1 MILKRIDY
9 FSNLFKI
16 ECEDKKLIKALR
28 QYLKDAILSGA
39 ACIIKKDGKYYNYS
53 VTSLEINSDGE
64 LIKGKKFNSLFCMG
78 QMELKEN
85 EGLTDFIP
93 NENSVWGL

>member
-1 MILKRIDY
+1 MK
-9 FSNLFKI
+9 S
-16 ECEDKKLIKALR
+16 LR

-39 ACIIKKDGKYYNYS
+39 ACIIKKGDKYYNYS

-64 LIKGKKFNSLFCMG
+64 LVKGKKFNSLFCMG
-78 QMELKEN
+78 QMSLKEN

-93 NENSVWGL
+93 TENDVWGL

>member
-16 ECEDKKLIKALR
+16 ECEDKKLLKALR

-39 ACIIKKDGKYYNYS
+39 ACIIKKDDKYYNYS
-53 VTSLEINSDGE
+53 VTSLQINSDGE
-64 LIKGKKFNSLFCMG
+64 LIKGKKYNTLFCMG

-85 EGLTDFIP
+85 EGLTDFMP
-93 NENSVWGL
+93 SENSVWGL